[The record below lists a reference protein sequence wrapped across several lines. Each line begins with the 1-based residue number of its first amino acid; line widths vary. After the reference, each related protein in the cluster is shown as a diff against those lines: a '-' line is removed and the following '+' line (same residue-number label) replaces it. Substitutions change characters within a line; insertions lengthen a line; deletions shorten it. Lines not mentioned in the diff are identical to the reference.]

1 MAQKPD
7 GKPAKVE
14 RVTFTRPAAERI
26 AAVVREVEAGD
37 RDIMPMGVGPRL
49 QENSARIRVA
59 TFTGVWATGTTHVVN
74 LGAPSGTSTSSTA
87 AAYNAFLPL
96 YAESP
101 VQCLLGKPRPTS
113 EATWH
118 LLNVNLATLGGFQA
132 GEIQLFGHT
141 TSTGGYVQWY
151 SITTCSTATA
161 T

>member
-1 MAQKPD
+1 
-7 GKPAKVE
+7 
-14 RVTFTRPAAERI
+14 
-26 AAVVREVEAGD
+26 
-37 RDIMPMGVGPRL
+37 
-49 QENSARIRVA
+49 VA

-101 VQCLLGKPRPTS
+101 VQCLLGKPTPTS

-118 LLNVNLATLGGFQA
+118 LLNVNLATLGGFNA

-141 TSTGGYVQWY
+141 TSDGGYVQWY
-151 SITTCSTATA
+151 SITACSTATA
-161 T
+161 A

>member
-7 GKPAKVE
+7 GKPARVE
-14 RVTFTRPAAERI
+14 RVTFTRGAAERI
-26 AAVVREVEAGD
+26 ADVVREVEAGD

-87 AAYNAFLPL
+87 AAYNAFLPV